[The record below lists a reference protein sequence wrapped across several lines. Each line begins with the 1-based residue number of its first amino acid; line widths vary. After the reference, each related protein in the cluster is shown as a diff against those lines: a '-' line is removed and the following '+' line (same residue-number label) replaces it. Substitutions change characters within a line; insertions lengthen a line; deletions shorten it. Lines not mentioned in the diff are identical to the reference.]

1 MRSTINS
8 GTDGSAD
15 VPVTVDPDRLMVRM
29 QQGDVAAFE
38 SLVVAFE
45 RPLQR
50 FFIAN
55 TNDVH
60 LAEDLAQETLL
71 RVFNKA
77 WNYIP
82 CGRFRGW
89 LFRIARNL
97 LVDSIRNMSRD
108 ALVHSVRVFDGPS
121 EVMVVETLEFDGKA
135 PTRSRPE
142 QQAASV
148 ESVARIRELILEIP
162 EEQRLVMTLVEQT
175 DMMLSEIATAL
186 EIPLGTCKSRLRL
199 ARRRLADLLGQ
210 HGMLSDRHPVVRR
223 WARPVLP
230 NPAGGRSRANA
241 FELKKP
247 VTI

>member
-1 MRSTINS
+1 MISS
-8 GTDGSAD
+8 GTDKPAAA
-15 VPVTVDPDRLMVRM
+15 PVAVAPDRLMVRI

-38 SLVVAFE
+38 ALVTEFE
-45 RPLQR
+45 LPLQR
-50 FFIAN
+50 FFMAN
-55 TNDVH
+55 TNDGH

-71 RVFNKA
+71 RVSNKA

-97 LVDSIRNMSRD
+97 LVDSIRDMSRD
-108 ALVHSVRVFDGPS
+108 ALVHSVRVFGGSDD
-121 EVMVVETLEFDGKA
+121 VMVIETLEFDGRA
-135 PTRSRPE
+135 SLRSRPDH
-142 QQAASV
+142 QVASA
-148 ESVARIRELILEIP
+148 ENVARIRDLILEIP

-186 EIPLGTCKSRLRL
+186 ELPLGTCKSRLRL
-199 ARRRLADLLGQ
+199 ARQRLAELLGQ
-210 HGMLSDRHPVVRR
+210 YGMLSAEHPVVRR

-230 NPAGGRSRANA
+230 RADRGRSRSNA
-241 FELKKP
+241 LELKKP

>member
-1 MRSTINS
+1 MISS
-8 GTDGSAD
+8 GTDKPAD
-15 VPVTVDPDRLMVRM
+15 VPVAVDPDRLMVRI

-38 SLVVAFE
+38 SLVTEFE
-45 RPLQR
+45 LPLQR
-50 FFIAN
+50 FFMAN
-55 TNDVH
+55 TNDGH

-71 RVFNKA
+71 RVSNKA

-97 LVDSIRNMSRD
+97 LVDSIRDMSRD
-108 ALVHSVRVFDGPS
+108 ALVHSVRVFGGSDD
-121 EVMVVETLEFDGKA
+121 VMVIETLEFDGRA
-135 PTRSRPE
+135 SLRSRPDH
-142 QQAASV
+142 QVASA
-148 ESVARIRELILEIP
+148 ENVARIRDLILEIP

-199 ARRRLADLLGQ
+199 ARQRLAELLGQ
-210 HGMLSDRHPVVRR
+210 YGMLSDKHPVVRR

-230 NPAGGRSRANA
+230 RADRGRSRSNA
-241 FELKKP
+241 LELKKP

>member
-1 MRSTINS
+1 MISS
-8 GTDGSAD
+8 GTDKPAD
-15 VPVTVDPDRLMVRM
+15 VPVAVDPDRLMVRI

-38 SLVVAFE
+38 SLVTEFE
-45 RPLQR
+45 LPLQR
-50 FFIAN
+50 FFMAN
-55 TNDVH
+55 TNDGH

-71 RVFNKA
+71 RVSTKA

-97 LVDSIRNMSRD
+97 LVDSIRDMSRD
-108 ALVHSVRVFDGPS
+108 ALVHSVRVFGGSDD
-121 EVMVVETLEFDGKA
+121 VMVIETLEFDGRA
-135 PTRSRPE
+135 SLRSRPDH
-142 QQAASV
+142 QVASA
-148 ESVARIRELILEIP
+148 ENVARIRDLILEIP

-199 ARRRLADLLGQ
+199 ARQRLAELLGQ
-210 HGMLSDRHPVVRR
+210 YGMLSAEHPVVRR

-230 NPAGGRSRANA
+230 RADRGRSRSNA
-241 FELKKP
+241 LELKKP

>member
-1 MRSTINS
+1 MLSS
-8 GTDGSAD
+8 DTDGPAD
-15 VPVTVDPDRLMVRM
+15 VPVTVDPDRLMVRI
-29 QQGDVAAFE
+29 QQGDVVAFE
-38 SLVVAFE
+38 SLVAAFE
-45 RPLQR
+45 QPLQR

-71 RVFNKA
+71 RVSSKA

-97 LVDSIRNMSRD
+97 LVDSVRDMSRD
-108 ALVHSVRVFDGPS
+108 ALVHSVRVFDGTGD
-121 EVMVVETLEFDGKA
+121 VMVVETLEFDHGA
-135 PTRSRPE
+135 SARSRPDHHV
-142 QQAASV
+142 ASV
-148 ESVARIRELILEIP
+148 ENVARIRELILEIP

-199 ARRRLADLLGQ
+199 ARQRLADLLDQ
-210 HGMLSDRHPVVRR
+210 HGVLSKQHPIVRR
-223 WARPVLP
+223 WAGAVSP
-230 NPAGGRSRANA
+230 NPARGRSRSNA
-241 FELKKP
+241 FELEKP